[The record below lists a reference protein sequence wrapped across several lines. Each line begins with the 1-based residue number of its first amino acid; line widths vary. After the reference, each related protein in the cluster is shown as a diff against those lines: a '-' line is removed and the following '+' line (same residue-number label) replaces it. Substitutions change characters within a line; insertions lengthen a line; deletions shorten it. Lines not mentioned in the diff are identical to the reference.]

1 MLFEKG
7 YGANLIGNNYY
18 LNSLEDLKPRKE
30 EVEKSL
36 NDIQYILDNYDNIT
50 PLDFYEHFKDFIE
63 INYDKQECYE
73 QDEQEYDKN
82 ELDVANLMYNTN
94 YKKLTKIKTTMVYDS
109 YQREGH
115 GRDLSWWYEHYQ
127 VCLHVATNEDINTD
141 KVYSIK
147 KIQNMINSGN
157 MIVINDTSFRI
168 YESDNINFKKE
179 KYIKIKNTKEEAM
192 SYESALGT
200 VLKNKYSK
208 KDLFNY
214 FKEYLDEAREELGY
228 YQAGYYDFSFY
239 NCGYIDTETCFEEA
253 GYNKI
258 YKLYKDKFKRKVNWE

>member
-1 MLFEKG
+1 MTFEKI
-7 YGANLIGNNYY
+7 YGKHLIGNNYY
-18 LNSLEDLKPRKE
+18 LNSLEDLKPRRE

-36 NDIQYILDNYDNIT
+36 NNIQYILDNYDNIT
-50 PLDFYEHFKDFIE
+50 PFDFYEHFKNFIE
-63 INYDKQECYE
+63 VNYERQEYN
-73 QDEQEYDKN
+73 EQEYNKN
-82 ELDVANLMYNTN
+82 ELDIANLMYNTN
-94 YKKLTKIKTTMVYDS
+94 YKKITKIKTTMVYDS

-115 GRDLSWWYEHYQ
+115 GRNLSWWYEHYQ
-127 VCLHVATNEDINTD
+127 VCLYIATNEDINTE

-168 YESDNINFKKE
+168 YESDNISFKKE
-179 KYIKIKNTKEEAM
+179 KYIEIKNTKEKVM
-192 SYESALGT
+192 SYENALGT

-228 YQAGYYDFSFY
+228 YRAGYRDFSFY
-239 NCGYIDTETCFEEA
+239 NCGYIDTKTCFEEA